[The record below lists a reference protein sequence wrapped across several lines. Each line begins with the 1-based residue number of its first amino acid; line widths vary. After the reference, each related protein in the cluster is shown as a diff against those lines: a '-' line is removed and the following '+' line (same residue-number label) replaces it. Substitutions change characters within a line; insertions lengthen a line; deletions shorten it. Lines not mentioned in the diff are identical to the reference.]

1 MIIWYDVCLKI
12 TINLIRMFCSCQ
24 EPRLTTKCVIN
35 WKITQTRISLCAN
48 VRLVFFF
55 VRAKISRSKLLRP
68 ACSVGAVHGKTKLR
82 NSGEI
87 CFLKASILDE
97 HRFADKWWECGR
109 LIFLEWFFQILDAFL
124 FLFERCW
131 GHKRLT
137 PLIPGQRMKFCL
149 KKIHKAQVTPTLSD
163 YIKLKRICE
172 RNMKRFER
180 LDCCFVV
187 GKWVVYCFCFWECWL
202 GLI

>member
-1 MIIWYDVCLKI
+1 MLDWFSFCES
-12 TINLIRMFCSCQ
+12 INSAIETAS
-24 EPRLTTKCVIN
+24 
-35 WKITQTRISLCAN
+35 TR
-48 VRLVFFF
+48 VQR
-55 VRAKISRSKLLRP
+55 
-68 ACSVGAVHGKTKLR
+68 GAVHGKTKLR
-82 NSGEI
+82 NGGEI

-109 LIFLEWFFQILDAFL
+109 LIFFRMGFKFRRVFVRALLGEWD
-124 FLFERCW
+124 
-131 GHKRLT
+131 HKRLT

-187 GKWVVYCFCFWECWL
+187 GKGVVYCFCF
-202 GLI
+202 GNVG